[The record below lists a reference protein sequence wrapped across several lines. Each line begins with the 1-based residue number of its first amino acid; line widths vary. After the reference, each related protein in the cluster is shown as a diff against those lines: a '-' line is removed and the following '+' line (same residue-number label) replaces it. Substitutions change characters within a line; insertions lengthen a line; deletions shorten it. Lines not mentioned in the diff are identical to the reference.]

1 MHISSAV
8 FAAHL
13 AGCAALSTVVTRGS
27 TDFLSPAALEK
38 AQAGNKWEKVKLAK
52 GGEKAF
58 QDVYEFAAAVRSG
71 KYTWE
76 ELDVDDADIRYLHY
90 QRSSC
95 FTVVVSTVCTFA
107 ETLCVYVCI
116 AS

>member
-8 FAAHL
+8 FAAQL

-58 QDVYEFAAAVRSG
+58 QDVFEFAAAVRSG

-76 ELDVDDADIRYLHY
+76 ELDVDDADIRYMLH

-95 FTVVVSTVCTFA
+95 FC
-107 ETLCVYVCI
+107 C
-116 AS
+116 